1 MDPEL
6 AAWLVSA
13 EAEAALAAAAAEAD
27 PDSVAAAQRLRR
39 EWAPAQAAAALT
51 QARLRR
57 RAETKFGSA
66 AQRLFFTT
74 DGLEQATRAEVARWR
89 AQRFREADV
98 ARVVDVGCGLGA
110 DALAFAEA
118 GLEVVALE
126 VDATT
131 AVLAAANLAGRARVI
146 TGDATS
152 GDGLRALQAELAA
165 GAAVFIDPARRTA
178 AGRSWRVLDFS
189 PSWDFA
195 TGLLEGTFG
204 CIKGAPGLPLA
215 LIPATAGATWVSHRG
230 DLVEASI
237 WSDGPRQ
244 AVLLPGGAALDAD
257 IGAPVPVGEVERYLY
272 EPDPAVLRSGA
283 SSRLAELM
291 HAHRLSPEVAYLSTP
306 EFQSTPF
313 ATGFEVLSVMAYS
326 ERELRAWSRREDIG
340 VLEIK
345 VRGLDI
351 DPAALRRRLKLSGSA
366 PATVVLTPTASGARV
381 LVVRRL
387 VS

>member
-1 MDPEL
+1 MDPEI

-13 EAEAALAAAAAEAD
+13 EAEPALAAAAAEAD

-39 EWAPAQAAAALT
+39 TWEPAQAAAALT

-57 RAETKFGSA
+57 RAVTKFGSI

-89 AQRFREADV
+89 AQRFREAGV
-98 ARVVDVGCGLGA
+98 ERVVDVGCGLGA
-110 DALAFAEA
+110 DAVAFAEA

-126 VDATT
+126 ADATT
-131 AVLAAANLAGRARVI
+131 AVLAAANLADRGQVI
-146 TGDATS
+146 TADATC
-152 GDGLRALQAELAA
+152 GDGLSVLQAHLAA

-178 AGRSWRVLDFS
+178 AGRSWRVQDFS

-195 TGLLEGTFG
+195 TDLLAGNFG
-204 CIKGAPGLPLA
+204 CIKGAPGLPPA
-215 LIPATAGATWVSHRG
+215 LIPAGAGATWVSHRG

-237 WSDGPRQ
+237 WSSGPRQ
-244 AVLLPGGAALDAD
+244 AVLLPGGAVLDAD
-257 IGAPVPVGEVERYLY
+257 SGVPVPVGEVERYLY

-283 SSRLAELM
+283 SPRLAALL
-291 HAHRLSPEVAYLSTP
+291 HAHRLSPEVAYLSSSEIQP
-306 EFQSTPF
+306 TPF
-313 ATGFEVLSVMAYS
+313 AAGFEVLAVMPYS
-326 ERELRAWSRREDIG
+326 ERELRAWVRREAIG

-345 VRGLDI
+345 VRGLDV
-351 DPAALRRRLKLSGSA
+351 DPAVLRRRLKLSGPGS
-366 PATVVLTPTASGARV
+366 ATVVLTPTSSGARA

-387 VS
+387 AH

>member
-13 EAEAALAAAAAEAD
+13 AAEPALAAAAAEAD

-39 EWAPAQAAAALT
+39 DWAPAQAAAALT

-57 RAETKFGSA
+57 RAVTKFGSV
-66 AQRLFFTT
+66 AQQLFFTT

-89 AQRFREADV
+89 ARRFREAGVD
-98 ARVVDVGCGLGA
+98 RVVDVGCGLGA

-126 VDATT
+126 ADATT
-131 AVLAAANLAGRARVI
+131 AVLAAANLAGRGRVI
-146 TGDATS
+146 TGDATC
-152 GDGLRALQAELAA
+152 GDGLNALQAQLSA
-165 GAAVFIDPARRTA
+165 GAAVFIDPARRTS

-195 TGLLEGTFG
+195 TGLLAGNFG
-204 CIKGAPGLPLA
+204 CIKGAPGLPSA
-215 LIPATAGATWVSHRG
+215 LIPPGAGATWVSHRG

-237 WSDGPRQ
+237 WSSGPRQ
-244 AVLLPGGAALDAD
+244 AVLLPSGAVLDAD
-257 IGAPVPVGEVERYLY
+257 SSVPVSVGEVERYLY

-283 SSRLAELM
+283 SSRLAALM
-291 HAHRLSPEVAYLSTP
+291 NAHRLSPEVAYLSGT
-306 EFQSTPF
+306 ESQQTPF
-313 ATGFEVLSVMAYS
+313 ATGFEVLAAMPYS
-326 ERELRAWSRREDIG
+326 ERELRAWVRRERIG

-345 VRGLDI
+345 VRGLDV
-351 DPAALRRRLKLSGSA
+351 DPAVLRRRLKLAGPVSA
-366 PATVVLTPTASGARV
+366 TIVLTPTGSGARA

-387 VS
+387 PH

>member
-1 MDPEL
+1 VDPEL

-13 EAEAALAAAAAEAD
+13 AAEPALAAAAAEAD

-39 EWAPAQAAAALT
+39 DWEPAQAAAALT

-57 RAETKFGSA
+57 RAVTKFGSV
-66 AQRLFFTT
+66 AQQLFFTT
-74 DGLEQATRAEVARWR
+74 EGLEQATRAEVARWR
-89 AQRFREADV
+89 ARRFREAGVD
-98 ARVVDVGCGLGA
+98 RVVDVGCGLGA

-126 VDATT
+126 ADATT
-131 AVLAAANLAGRARVI
+131 AVLAAANLAGRGRVI
-146 TGDATS
+146 TGDATC
-152 GDGLRALQAELAA
+152 GDGLNALQAQLSA

-195 TGLLEGTFG
+195 TGLLAGNFG
-204 CIKGAPGLPLA
+204 CIKGAPGLPSA
-215 LIPATAGATWVSHRG
+215 LIPPGVGATWVSHRG

-237 WSDGPRQ
+237 WSSGPRQ
-244 AVLLPGGAALDAD
+244 AVLLPSGAVLDAD
-257 IGAPVPVGEVERYLY
+257 SSVPVSVGEVERYLY

-283 SSRLAELM
+283 SSRLAALM
-291 HAHRLSPEVAYLSTP
+291 NAHRLSPEVAYLSSTESLP
-306 EFQSTPF
+306 TPF
-313 ATGFEVLSVMAYS
+313 ATGFEVLAVMPYS
-326 ERELRAWSRREDIG
+326 ERELRAWVRRERIG

-345 VRGLDI
+345 VRGLDV
-351 DPAALRRRLKLSGSA
+351 DPAVLRRRLKLSGPVS
-366 PATVVLTPTASGARV
+366 ATVVLTPTGSGARA

-387 VS
+387 PH